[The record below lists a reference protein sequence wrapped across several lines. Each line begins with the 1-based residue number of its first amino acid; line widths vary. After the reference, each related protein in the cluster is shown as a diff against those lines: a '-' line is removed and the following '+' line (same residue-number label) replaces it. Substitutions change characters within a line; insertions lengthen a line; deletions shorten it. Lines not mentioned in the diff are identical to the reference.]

1 MLDIIFPA
9 IVLLLTI
16 IVVKYVKMS

>member
-9 IVLLLTI
+9 IVLILTI